1 MVVVQFSEEHD
12 FWTTSLGRS
21 HYMYLGDPSPK
32 DTVFSFSSGFEGLGS
47 GLGVR
52 EAGFGSLTQA
62 FRFRRRCLG
71 TEAIH
76 IVASRFVW
84 AILGPMCL
92 LFSQSG
98 KSKGFKASPYSLL
111 NLVWHDMPP

>member
-1 MVVVQFSEEHD
+1 M
-12 FWTTSLGRS
+12 TSGLQAWEGLTICIWGILVLRILCS
-21 HYMYLGDPSPK
+21 A
-32 DTVFSFSSGFEGLGS
+32 SSGFESLGS
-47 GLGVR
+47 GLGVQ

-62 FRFRRRCLG
+62 FRFRRPCLG
-71 TEAIH
+71 TEAIP

-98 KSKGFKASPYSLL
+98 KSKGLKASPYSLL